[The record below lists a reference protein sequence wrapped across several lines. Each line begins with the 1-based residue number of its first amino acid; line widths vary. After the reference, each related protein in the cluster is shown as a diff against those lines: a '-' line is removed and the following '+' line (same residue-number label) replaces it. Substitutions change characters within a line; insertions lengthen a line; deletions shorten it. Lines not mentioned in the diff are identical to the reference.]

1 VLQPEWL
8 AYADDEAHRSRKGKD
23 GADRHDDDPIGLVR
37 LVRGA
42 EDEQSKGREHRGD
55 GEPDG
60 ADCVGLDSIDGCG
73 GETFRY
79 PKEGDPMTDR
89 HKAEDSAAQVSDPLL
104 QSSHGEFLFRFGVF
118 RSRKAPDRRAVALI
132 YEYLYRQLS
141 MMSQLTMTTR
151 FAALADPTRLAILQR
166 LAGGDLNVS
175 DLARPFALSQP
186 TITSHLNVLERAGL
200 IERRK
205 VAQSRFCKLKADA
218 VSEVAECLNAIGQQW
233 SARLDRLAIYSE
245 AEIKKED

>member
-1 VLQPEWL
+1 
-8 AYADDEAHRSRKGKD
+8 
-23 GADRHDDDPIGLVR
+23 
-37 LVRGA
+37 
-42 EDEQSKGREHRGD
+42 
-55 GEPDG
+55 
-60 ADCVGLDSIDGCG
+60 
-73 GETFRY
+73 
-79 PKEGDPMTDR
+79 
-89 HKAEDSAAQVSDPLL
+89 
-104 QSSHGEFLFRFGVF
+104 
-118 RSRKAPDRRAVALI
+118 
-132 YEYLYRQLS
+132 

-233 SARLDRLAIYSE
+233 SARLDRLASYSE